1 MKSPRSSAVRTFRA
15 PGRINLIGE
24 HTDYNGGFAM
34 PAAIGRF
41 TTVQMSPR
49 SDNCVSVFAENFAE
63 SANFELGVS
72 DPHPKQHWSDYIR
85 GVAFMIESAG
95 IHLKGADLVIKS
107 DIPVGAGLSS
117 SAALEVSAAL
127 ALLARAEIEINKREL
142 ALLCQRAE
150 NDFVGV
156 RCGIMDQF
164 ASCMGRKDHVLLLD
178 CRTLDI
184 EYVPMPARVRL
195 VVCNSMVKHAL
206 ASGEYNRRRQEC
218 EQAVEVLSR
227 FNPQIRQLR
236 DATMAD
242 LDHLRALADPTL
254 FHRAR
259 HVVSENQRTLNG
271 AAALRNSDL
280 KALGELMIASHESL
294 RDDFEVSCRELDI
307 LVEIA
312 VTQAGVYGSRMMG
325 GGFGGCTISVVDQ
338 DRSGSFEETITRE
351 YLSRTGTHCETYI
364 LEASDGAGERTT

>member
-1 MKSPRSSAVRTFRA
+1 VKSSPSSTRTFSA

-34 PAAIGRF
+34 PAAIGRY
-41 TTVQMSPR
+41 TSVLMSAR
-49 SDNCVSVFAENFAE
+49 NDRRISIRAE
-63 SANFELGVS
+63 SFGESVDFELGAS
-72 DPHPKQHWSDYIR
+72 DPTAKPHWSDYIR
-85 GVAFMIESAG
+85 GVAFVLESNG
-95 IHLKGADLVIKS
+95 FRMKGADLVIES
-107 DIPVGAGLSS
+107 DLPVGAGLSS
-117 SAALEVSAAL
+117 SAALEVSTAL
-127 ALLARAEIEINKREL
+127 ALLARSGIEINKRDL

-164 ASCMGRKDHVLLLD
+164 ASCMGRKDHALLLD

-184 EYVPMPARVRL
+184 EYVPIPAKLRL

-206 ASGEYNRRRQEC
+206 ASGEYNLRRREC
-218 EQAVEVLSR
+218 EKAVEVLSR

-236 DATMAD
+236 DAAMAD
-242 LDHLRALADPTL
+242 LDHLLAPDDTTL

-259 HVVSENQRTLNG
+259 HVVTENQRTLHAAVALQNG
-271 AAALRNSDL
+271 DL
-280 KALGELMIASHESL
+280 KVFGKLMIASHESL

-307 LVEIA
+307 LVEVA

-325 GGFGGCTISVVDQ
+325 GGFGGCTISAVDQ
-338 DRSGSFEETITRE
+338 DRADSFQKIITRE
-351 YLSRTGTHCETYI
+351 YFSRTGIQCETYI
-364 LEASDGAGERTT
+364 LDASDGAGERTT